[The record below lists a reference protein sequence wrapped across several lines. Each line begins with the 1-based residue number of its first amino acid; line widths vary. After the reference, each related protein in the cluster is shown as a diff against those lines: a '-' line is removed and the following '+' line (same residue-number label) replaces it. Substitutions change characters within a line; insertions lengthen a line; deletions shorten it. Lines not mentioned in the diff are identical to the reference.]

1 MYVHVCMETIVFI
14 LHLHPYY
21 YTILLYQR
29 SPAITVAGADDT
41 IHIPVCAE
49 HSGWQQVRHEGADNA
64 WSKSL
69 VENAAD
75 IVGPASSIMFS

>member
-1 MYVHVCMETIVFI
+1 M
-14 LHLHPYY
+14 
-21 YTILLYQR
+21 
-29 SPAITVAGADDT
+29 AGADDT
-41 IHIPVCAE
+41 IHIPVRAE
-49 HSGWQQVRHEGADNA
+49 HGGWQQVRHEGADNV

>member
-1 MYVHVCMETIVFI
+1 MYMYGENRFY
-14 LHLHPYY
+14 PPY

-29 SPAITVAGADDT
+29 PPAITVAGADDT
-41 IHIPVCAE
+41 VHIPVRAE
-49 HSGWQQVRHEGADNA
+49 HGGWQQVRHEGADNA

-75 IVGPASSIMFS
+75 IVRPASRIMCRSYIEK

>member
-1 MYVHVCMETIVFI
+1 M
-14 LHLHPYY
+14 
-21 YTILLYQR
+21 
-29 SPAITVAGADDT
+29 AGADDT

-49 HSGWQQVRHEGADNA
+49 HGGWQQVRHEGADNA